1 MLSLAAVRLWSAA
14 VDPRLVYRRGS
25 LLPDPR
31 YDAVRCIVMAVMDDD
46 EDVPDWRYSTRML
59 LYDEQG
65 RSPRDGLADVQVPPL
80 SPPPPSIPRLY
91 LHCRSAVQ

>member
-1 MLSLAAVRLWSAA
+1 M
-14 VDPRLVYRRGS
+14 
-25 LLPDPR
+25 PDPR

-65 RSPRDGLADVQVPPL
+65 RSPRDGLADAQVPSLGP
-80 SPPPPSIPRLY
+80 SGPTIPPCTFFADWRYKSRCQEIQ
-91 LHCRSAVQ
+91 H